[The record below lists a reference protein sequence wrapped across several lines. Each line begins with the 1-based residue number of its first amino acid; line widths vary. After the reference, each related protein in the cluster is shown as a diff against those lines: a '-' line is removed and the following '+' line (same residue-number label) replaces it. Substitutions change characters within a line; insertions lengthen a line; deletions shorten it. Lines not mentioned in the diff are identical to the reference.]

1 MGRGQRHS
9 KNAGVMGSEGLS
21 YAEKRALGYG
31 TVKERFGKEA
41 LGHYYD
47 CCLTLTEAVDPV
59 ITPDGYLF
67 SREAILENLLAQ
79 KKGLKKRMA
88 AWEAAQQGAAKK
100 DLHVTIV
107 TVTVNLTITVCDPD
121 CVLVRAVTQVADSDA
136 VAKQAALVAFD
147 RANHMGISQK
157 TADAVKGAIVESAA
171 AATKPQT
178 ASNVIAIKEQEER
191 AKTSKASLSAS
202 SQRAPGWRG
211 RGGGGGGGLPNPR
224 VWMQAFWM
232 PGSVPDAEVVVE
244 KPSNDTLCPACN
256 KPLKLKDLVPVR
268 FTKVPGDK
276 EGRHMDPVTKDIF
289 TAATKL
295 VALRPTGDV
304 VALDTWTKVLRPEGE
319 FKGVWQLRAVTTI
332 ITLTL
337 VILLIIIIIIT
348 IVIIITTW
356 HVSNMAMLQT
366 QRHQQQRSQQLG
378 ATHGPYCCLCCGGW
392 SGHQLTDKD
401 VIELKTGGTGFCA
414 RDGDKVVSEK
424 WVRVTPQPA
433 WPCLAAAAPGLA

>member
-107 TVTVNLTITVCDPD
+107 TVTINLTITVCDPD
-121 CVLVRAVTQVADSDA
+121 CVVARAVTQVADSDA

-157 TADAVKGAIVESAA
+157 TADAIKGAIVESAA

-191 AKTSKASLSAS
+191 AKTSKASLM
-202 SQRAPGWRG
+202 
-211 RGGGGGGGLPNPR
+211 
-224 VWMQAFWM
+224 WMQAFWM

-295 VALRPTGDV
+295 VALKPTGDV

-319 FKGVWQLRAVTTI
+319 FK
-332 ITLTL
+332 
-337 VILLIIIIIIT
+337 
-348 IVIIITTW
+348 
-356 HVSNMAMLQT
+356 
-366 QRHQQQRSQQLG
+366 
-378 ATHGPYCCLCCGGW
+378 
-392 SGHQLTDKD
+392 GHQLTDKD

-424 WVRVTPQPA
+424 HFA
-433 WPCLAAAAPGLA
+433 LGPGSGRQDLRGQHRSARSLGGLVFMN

>member
-100 DLHVTIV
+100 
-107 TVTVNLTITVCDPD
+107 
-121 CVLVRAVTQVADSDA
+121 VADSDA

-157 TADAVKGAIVESAA
+157 TADAIKGAIVESAA

-191 AKTSKASLSAS
+191 AKTSK
-202 SQRAPGWRG
+202 
-211 RGGGGGGGLPNPR
+211 
-224 VWMQAFWM
+224 AFWM

-295 VALRPTGDV
+295 VALKPTGDV

-319 FKGVWQLRAVTTI
+319 FK
-332 ITLTL
+332 
-337 VILLIIIIIIT
+337 
-348 IVIIITTW
+348 
-356 HVSNMAMLQT
+356 
-366 QRHQQQRSQQLG
+366 
-378 ATHGPYCCLCCGGW
+378 
-392 SGHQLTDKD
+392 GHQLTDKD

-424 WVRVTPQPA
+424 HFA
-433 WPCLAAAAPGLA
+433 LGPGSGRQDLRGQHRSARSLGGLVFMN